1 MPLLSQGQPIPLRCQ
16 RGWLEPFCSFN
27 LESHAWC
34 HRRPLSLPRS
44 SYVGTWGSGGGWGFW
59 GGLLR
64 LVAPEPTCGTSSGH
78 FGGQCCVLPLPCTG
92 GHGKDQNNLWALGPS
107 PLHQPGFSGSQPH
120 TDFILAREHKIDV
133 AVCFSV
139 HSGHPSSPAH
149 LVPSGGRLCS
159 LSTLTEHFCVPLK
172 RPPNECIGDFVM
184 WSVRALSLQ
193 LAQLSPINKPRP
205 NNEKPPTRDWYSGP
219 PSSEGSRKDTHP
231 KWQAI
236 R

>member
-1 MPLLSQGQPIPLRCQ
+1 MSPPSLIPPKVVVR
-16 RGWLEPFCSFN
+16 RN
-27 LESHAWC
+27 LGEWWG
-34 HRRPLSLPRS
+34 
-44 SYVGTWGSGGGWGFW
+44 VGVLGGM
-59 GGLLR
+59 LR
-64 LVAPEPTCGTSSGH
+64 LALPEPTCATSSGH

-120 TDFILAREHKIDV
+120 TDFILAWEHKIDV

-139 HSGHPSSPAH
+139 HSDHPSFPAH

-172 RPPNECIGDFVM
+172 WPLNECISDFIM
-184 WSVRALSLQ
+184 WSVQALSLQ
-193 LAQLSPINKPRP
+193 LAQISPINKRP
-205 NNEKPPTRDWYSGP
+205 NNEKPLTRDWYSGP
-219 PSSEGSRKDTHP
+219 PSSESSHKDTHP

-236 R
+236 H